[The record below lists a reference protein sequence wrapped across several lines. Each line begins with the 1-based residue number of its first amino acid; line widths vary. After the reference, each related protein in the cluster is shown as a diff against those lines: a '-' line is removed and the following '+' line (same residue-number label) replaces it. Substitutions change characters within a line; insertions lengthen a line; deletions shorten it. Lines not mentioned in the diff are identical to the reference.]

1 MTSPRSL
8 LYTLAKL
15 LALPAADPKIRD
27 DVVFVNAFGPYFDAR
42 DLLMQLAIRSRIYQG
57 NSELWDPDRL
67 TLRVFA
73 NELTETLEDP
83 RGQQALSR
91 LFLECQDVPEA
102 SGLNSCLH
110 MASARSIMARS

>member
-27 DVVFVNAFGPYFDAR
+27 DVVFVNGFGPYFDAR

-73 NELTETLEDP
+73 NELIETLEDP
-83 RGQQALSR
+83 RGQQALS
-91 LFLECQDVPEA
+91 P
-102 SGLNSCLH
+102 
-110 MASARSIMARS
+110 